1 MGTRVE
7 QSGKFVPRASGT
19 GRRHLEDMAD
29 SLYRQPSAA
38 EDLQVIIP
46 RRNRTLLLQ
55 GEFRITLRICQRHR
69 GPQAPMLMN
78 VRAWQMS
85 NIMLTAMIR
94 DASERSCASSYYSRV
109 RRPAASGNRE
119 RQQSLIN
126 FRFGAPAPRS
136 GLDRSSAG
144 AYKGV
149 VPPGGAGWICGPVT
163 TWGWPG
169 ASVRPVYP
177 PLEYLGDH
185 DCGQAD
191 PAGTCQRQAPV
202 AGNQAVSGLPAMKG
216 EAADVNRRQQA
227 AGPPSVR

>member
-1 MGTRVE
+1 MA
-7 QSGKFVPRASGT
+7 QSARHTLAAF
-19 GRRHLEDMAD
+19 RRGAATD
-29 SLYRQPSAA
+29 SLMIQVLPNTRFAVQVACALRLYQPVLIRGSL
-38 EDLQVIIP
+38 ETVDNVLDES
-46 RRNRTLLLQ
+46 
-55 GEFRITLRICQRHR
+55 EFVDAIG
-69 GPQAPMLMN
+69 GPQTPMLMN
-78 VRAWQMS
+78 ASAWRMS
-85 NIMLTAMIR
+85 NMMLTAMIR
-94 DASERSCASSYYSRV
+94 DASETSCASSYYSRV
-109 RRPAASGNRE
+109 RRPAASGKRE

-191 PAGTCQRQAPV
+191 PAGTCQGQAPV

-216 EAADVNRRQQA
+216 EAADVNRRQ
-227 AGPPSVR
+227 